1 LSGPLTTPTS
11 QPLSVLHVHTRLIRG
26 GADENTLLTVNGLD
40 HSRFRVTLAVGGG
53 SEASMLAQV
62 AQAVTVVEVP
72 ELVREVSPLRDF
84 AALRMLRRLIRVGR
98 YDIVHTH
105 TAKAGIL
112 GRFAARGV
120 AGPVIVHTLHG
131 STFHGT
137 LSRAEYL
144 LYWGLEKAAAAFT
157 DRIISVGEDLRERYL
172 KAGIG
177 RPDQYQLIRSGMELS
192 DFSAAANMGLQRRAA
207 VRRTFG
213 APPDSPLVGM
223 VARLEARKG
232 YRYFLD
238 LAETVLQGIPEA
250 HFVGFGAGD
259 QHRDLQNDVERR
271 GLRDRVHFPGFR
283 HDIADVLAVLDVAV
297 LTSLW
302 EGLPRVLV
310 QAAACGVPAVSFAVE
325 GAHEVVKQGVNGWVV
340 PLRDVP
346 RMADRVVAL
355 LSDPGLARAMG
366 AAGQDL
372 VSEMWTAENMV
383 RQIAGT
389 YSELIAARDHRALA
403 RESPHKTEG
412 NK

>member
-1 LSGPLTTPTS
+1 
-11 QPLSVLHVHTRLIRG
+11 
-26 GADENTLLTVNGLD
+26 
-40 HSRFRVTLAVGGG
+40 
-53 SEASMLAQV
+53 MLAQV

-192 DFSAAANMGLQRRAA
+192 DFSAAANMGLQRRGAA
-207 VRRTFG
+207 
-213 APPDSPLVGM
+213 
-223 VARLEARKG
+223 
-232 YRYFLD
+232 
-238 LAETVLQGIPEA
+238 
-250 HFVGFGAGD
+250 
-259 QHRDLQNDVERR
+259 N
-271 GLRDRVHFPGFR
+271 LR
-283 HDIADVLAVLDVAV
+283 
-297 LTSLW
+297 
-302 EGLPRVLV
+302 
-310 QAAACGVPAVSFAVE
+310 
-325 GAHEVVKQGVNGWVV
+325 
-340 PLRDVP
+340 
-346 RMADRVVAL
+346 
-355 LSDPGLARAMG
+355 G
-366 AAGQDL
+366 AAGLSPRGNGSPLGGAQGISL
-372 VSEMWTAENMV
+372 LSRFSRNSLAGYPRGPLRRVWRWRPASGSSE
-383 RQIAGT
+383 
-389 YSELIAARDHRALA
+389 
-403 RESPHKTEG
+403 
-412 NK
+412 